1 MSELAEKIRNKLTV
15 DESIIIEHVLDR
27 LSKLIG
33 ITKTGKVIF
42 KISREA
48 LTTKNQIALYAIGKY
63 MAKQAGYIES
73 DQISI
78 EELTRELGISPKIA
92 STRAGELRREE
103 SSSVSREEC
112 IRINPILIESIISEI
127 EGHSSR

>member
-1 MSELAEKIRNKLTV
+1 MSELAERIRNKLTV

-42 KISREA
+42 KISRDA

-78 EELTRELGISPKIA
+78 EELSRELGISPKIA
-92 STRAGELRREE
+92 STRAGELRREGRLISLE
-103 SSSVSREEC
+103 RGMY
-112 IRINPILIESIISEI
+112 RINPILIESIISEI
-127 EGHSSR
+127 EGRSSR

>member
-33 ITKTGKVIF
+33 ITKTGTVVF
-42 KISREA
+42 KISKEM

-78 EELTRELGISPKIA
+78 EELSRELGISPKIA
-92 STRAGELRREE
+92 STRAGELRREGRLISLE
-103 SSSVSREEC
+103 RGMY
-112 IRINPILIESIISEI
+112 RINPILIESIISEI

>member
-42 KISREA
+42 KISRDA

-78 EELTRELGISPKIA
+78 EELSRELGISPKIA
-92 STRAGELRREE
+92 STRAGELRREGKLISLE
-103 SSSVSREEC
+103 RGMY
-112 IRINPILIESIISEI
+112 RINPILIEGIISEI
-127 EGHSSR
+127 EGRSSR

>member
-1 MSELAEKIRNKLTV
+1 VSELAEKIRNKLTV

-42 KISREA
+42 KISRDA

-78 EELTRELGISPKIA
+78 EELSRELGISPKIA
-92 STRAGELRREE
+92 STRAGELRREGKLISLE
-103 SSSVSREEC
+103 RGMYRV
-112 IRINPILIESIISEI
+112 NPILIESIISEI
-127 EGHSSR
+127 EGRSSR

>member
-33 ITKTGKVIF
+33 ITKTGKVVF
-42 KISREA
+42 KISKEM

-78 EELTRELGISPKIA
+78 EELSRELGISPKIA
-92 STRAGELRREE
+92 STRAGELRREGRLISLE
-103 SSSVSREEC
+103 RGMY
-112 IRINPILIESIISEI
+112 RINPILIESIISEI

>member
-1 MSELAEKIRNKLTV
+1 VSELAEKIRNKLTV

-42 KISREA
+42 KISRDA

-78 EELTRELGISPKIA
+78 EELSRELGISPKIA
-92 STRAGELRREE
+92 STRAGELRREGKLISLE
-103 SSSVSREEC
+103 RGMY
-112 IRINPILIESIISEI
+112 RINPILIEGIISEI
-127 EGHSSR
+127 EGRSSR